1 MYREKLT
8 FKNFNDEEVTE
19 TLRFD
24 LSELELLDLSKEDP
38 TFSQVYMKS
47 LSDNEDQY
55 EMFRFIRKI
64 LALSYGKLSEDGN
77 EFMKSPE
84 IMDRF
89 LHSAAYNALIDKIVS
104 SKDIEVLKKM
114 LIGIFPAQF
123 TKSLIE
129 AETAEEAGKVV
140 PLA

>member
-38 TFSQVYMKS
+38 TFSQAYMKS
-47 LSDNEDQY
+47 LLDNEDQY

-123 TKSLIE
+123 TKSLVE

>member
-8 FKNFNDEEVTE
+8 FKNFNGEEVTE

-24 LSELELLDLSKEDP
+24 LSELELFDLSQEDP
-38 TFSQVYMKS
+38 TFSQSYMKTLIDS
-47 LSDNEDQY
+47 EDQY

-89 LHSAAYNALIDKIVS
+89 LHSAAYNALINNIVN
-104 SKDIEVLKKM
+104 SKDIALLKKM

-123 TKSLIE
+123 TKSLVESE
-129 AETAEEAGKVV
+129 AAEEAGKVV